1 MAGAPGTKKRRI
13 GLITGTRAEY
23 GIYRPVLEAITK
35 QPRLE
40 LQLFVTGMHLL
51 RKFGYTVREIEKDGW
66 PIAGRVRLQG
76 EKDDAFGQSRGLGR
90 AITGLTNHF
99 ARLKTDIVLVMG
111 DRIEAFA
118 GAAAATASQLV
129 LAHIHGGDKAVGIQD
144 EAYRHAIS
152 KLAHVHFAATK
163 GAKERL
169 IRLGEE
175 KFRIY
180 QTGSPAVDNLSE
192 IICRD
197 ELELSR
203 WAGFD
208 VREDF
213 ALVLQHPAG
222 GTGRQEEKR
231 MAQTL
236 RACGGKGLQV
246 LILYPNSD
254 PGFSGIVRASQRYG
268 KREGYRLLKHVP
280 RGVYM
285 GLLERARML
294 VGNSSSGLIEASC
307 LNVDVVNVG
316 PRQTGRERGANVIDV
331 DYGMSLAKA
340 IAALLRKKRTKRRRA
355 ERIYGDGKSSEKIA
369 PILARIRLDKR
380 LRQKKIAY

>member
-1 MAGAPGTKKRRI
+1 MESGKSTKRRV
-13 GLITGTRAEY
+13 GVVPGTRAEY

-35 QPRLE
+35 QPQLE
-40 LQLFVTGMHLL
+40 LQLLVTGMHLL
-51 RKFGYTVREIEKDGW
+51 RKFGYTVQEIEKDGW

-76 EKDDAFGQSRGLGR
+76 EKDDAVGQSRGLGR

-118 GAAAATASQLV
+118 GAAAATASQLI
-129 LAHIHGGDKAVGIQD
+129 LAYIHGGDTAEGIQD

-180 QTGSPAVDNLSE
+180 QTGSPAVDNLSQ

-197 ELELSR
+197 KLELSR

-213 ALVLQHPAG
+213 VLALQHPAG
-222 GTGRQEEKR
+222 GTGRQEKKR

-254 PGFSGIVRASQRYG
+254 PGFSGIVQAAQRFS
-268 KREGYRLLKHVP
+268 KQKGYRLLKHVP

-285 GLLERARML
+285 GLLERARLL
-294 VGNSSSGLIEASC
+294 VGNSSSGLIEASR

-316 PRQTGRERGANVIDV
+316 PRQTDRERGANVIDV
-331 DYGMSLAKA
+331 DYGIPVEKA
-340 IAALLRKKRTKRRRA
+340 ITALLRKKRTNRRRS

-369 PILARIRLDKR
+369 SILARIRLDKR
-380 LRQKKIAY
+380 LKQKKIAY

>member
-1 MAGAPGTKKRRI
+1 MGSGRQNKRRV
-13 GLITGTRAEY
+13 GVVTGTRAEY
-23 GIYRPVLEAITK
+23 GIFRPVLEAIRK
-35 QPRLE
+35 QRQLE

-51 RKFGYTVREIEKDGW
+51 RKFGYTVREIEQDSW
-66 PIAGRVRLQG
+66 PIAGRVQLQG

-111 DRIEAFA
+111 DRIEGFA

-129 LAHIHGGDKAVGIQD
+129 LAHIHGGDTAEGIQD

-152 KLAHVHFAATK
+152 KLAHIHFAATK

-180 QTGSPAVDNLSE
+180 QTGSPAVDNLPE

-197 ELELSR
+197 EQELSR

-208 VREDF
+208 VRDDF
-213 ALVLQHPAG
+213 VLVLQHPAG

-231 MAQTL
+231 MTQTL
-236 RACGGKGLQV
+236 RACDGKGLQSLV
-246 LILYPNSD
+246 LYPNSD
-254 PGFSGIVRASQRYG
+254 PGFSGIVRAAQRYS
-268 KREGYRLLKHVP
+268 KRKGYRLVKHVP
-280 RGVYM
+280 RGIYM
-285 GLLERARML
+285 GLLDRSKLL
-294 VGNSSSGLIEASC
+294 VGNSSSGLIEASR

-316 PRQTGRERGANVIDV
+316 PRQTGRERGTNVIDV
-331 DYGMSLAKA
+331 DYGSPVAKA
-340 IAALLRKKRTKRRRA
+340 ITALLRKKRTGRRRSD
-355 ERIYGDGKSSEKIA
+355 RTYGDGTSSEKIA
-369 PILARIRLDKR
+369 SILARIRLDTR
-380 LRQKKIAY
+380 LRHKKISY

>member
-1 MAGAPGTKKRRI
+1 MGSGRRTKKRRV
-13 GLITGTRAEY
+13 GVVTGTRAEY
-23 GIYRPVLEAITK
+23 GIYRPVLEAIRK
-35 QPRLE
+35 QPQLE

-51 RKFGYTVREIEKDGW
+51 RQFGYTVREIEQDCW
-66 PIAGRVRLQG
+66 SITGRVRLQG
-76 EKDDAFGQSRGLGR
+76 EKDDAVGQSRGLGR

-129 LAHIHGGDKAVGIQD
+129 LGHIHGGDIAEGIQD

-152 KLAHVHFAATK
+152 KLAHVHFPASK
-163 GAKERL
+163 GSKERL

-180 QTGSPAVDNLSE
+180 QTGSPAVDNLSKM
-192 IICRD
+192 ICRD
-197 ELELSR
+197 KEELSR
-203 WAGFD
+203 GAGFD
-208 VREDF
+208 VGEDF
-213 ALVLQHPAG
+213 AVVLQHPAG
-222 GTGRQEEKR
+222 GTVHQEEKR

-236 RACGGKGLQV
+236 RAIGDKGLQV
-246 LILYPNSD
+246 LVLYPNSD
-254 PGFSGIVRASQRYG
+254 PGFSGIVRAAKRFS

-280 RGVYM
+280 REVYM
-285 GLLERARML
+285 GLLERSRVL
-294 VGNSSSGLIEASC
+294 VGNSSSGLIEASR

-316 PRQTGRERGANVIDV
+316 SRQRGRERGSNVV
-331 DYGMSLAKA
+331 DAAYGAATEKA
-340 IAALLRKKRTKRRRA
+340 ITALLRTKRPARRRA

-369 PILARIRLDKR
+369 SILARIRLDGRLKQKR
-380 LRQKKIAY
+380 IAY

>member
-1 MAGAPGTKKRRI
+1 MGSQRSIKRRV
-13 GLITGTRAEY
+13 GVVTGTRAEY
-23 GIYRPVLEAITK
+23 GIFRPVLEAIDK
-35 QPRLE
+35 QPQLE

-51 RKFGYTVREIEKDGW
+51 RKFGYTVREIEQDGW

-111 DRIEAFA
+111 DRIEGFA

-129 LAHIHGGDKAVGIQD
+129 LAHIHGGDISEGIQD

-163 GAKERL
+163 GARDRL

-180 QTGSPAVDNLSE
+180 QTGSPAVDNLSQ

-197 ELELSR
+197 RQELSR
-203 WAGFD
+203 WVGFD

-213 ALVLQHPAG
+213 ALILQHPAG

-236 RACGGKGLQV
+236 RACGGKDLQI

-254 PGFSGIVRASQRYG
+254 PGFSGIVRAAQRYG
-268 KREGYRLLKHVP
+268 KRKGYRLLKHVP
-280 RGVYM
+280 RGIYM

-294 VGNSSSGLIEASC
+294 VGNSSSGLIEASR

-316 PRQTGRERGANVIDV
+316 PRQTGRERGKNVIDV
-331 DYGMSLAKA
+331 DYGGPVAKA
-340 IAALLRKKRTKRRRA
+340 INALLRNKRIKRRRA

-369 PILARIRLDKR
+369 SILARIRLDMR
-380 LRQKKIAY
+380 LRQKK